1 MSPTLDCHKMPM
13 ILEGEFQVSS
23 LVENNDL
30 VIDEEPLL
38 EEKQVEKQH
47 LKLIMENVLIGVEDF
62 NFPTNSLTFG
72 MEEDRHDAEHGEM
85 TLFVGE
91 EKVKFNLHESI
102 PLMGE
107 ERKACIK
114 IKSSFSLI
122 TEQAPTILQEET
134 LEGYN
139 S

>member
-62 NFPTNSLTFG
+62 NFPINSLTFG